1 MQQQTMTQ
9 DEMGVGMESEQPRYR
24 WPNGARC
31 AVVFS
36 VDPDAES
43 GLVFN
48 KPHEAATHLDE
59 MEERRFDPRVGIPRI
74 LRLFE
79 RYGVPSTWFVPCFT
93 ITQHTEIVRAV

>member
-1 MQQQTMTQ
+1 
-9 DEMGVGMESEQPRYR
+9 MERDQVRYR

-43 GLVFN
+43 GIVFG
-48 KPHEAATHLDE
+48 KPQEAATRLDE

-79 RYGVPSTWFVPCFT
+79 RYGVPSTWFIPGYT
-93 ITQHTEIVRAV
+93 IANHTEIV